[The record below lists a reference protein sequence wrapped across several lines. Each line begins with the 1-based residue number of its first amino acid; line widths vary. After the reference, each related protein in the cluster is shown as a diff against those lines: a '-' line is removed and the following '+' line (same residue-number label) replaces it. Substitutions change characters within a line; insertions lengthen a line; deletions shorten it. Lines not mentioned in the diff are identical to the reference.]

1 MQYGIG
7 LCVVLI
13 VSYAL
18 IQMNKLHPA
27 YMTTGDIES
36 TYPDDPTYH
45 PSTGGIRNIGQ
56 FFLDLYLK
64 PLVQD
69 NGKTFAK
76 IFVIWALVVTIPGL
90 FLASYASEKVSST
103 WFKRL
108 IPASIFALTPA
119 IYLSATP

>member
-1 MQYGIG
+1 
-7 LCVVLI
+7 
-13 VSYAL
+13 
-18 IQMNKLHPA
+18 MNKLHSA
-27 YMTTGDIES
+27 FMTTGDIES
-36 TYPDDPTYH
+36 IYSSDPSDPEYT

-64 PLVQD
+64 PLAQD
-69 NGKTFAK
+69 NGRTFAK

-90 FLASYASEKVSST
+90 FLTSYASEQVSST